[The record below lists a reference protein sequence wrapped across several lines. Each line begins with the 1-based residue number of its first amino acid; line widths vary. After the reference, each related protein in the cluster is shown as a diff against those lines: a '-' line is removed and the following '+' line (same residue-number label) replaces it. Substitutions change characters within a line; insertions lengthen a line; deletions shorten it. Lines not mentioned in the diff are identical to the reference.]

1 MQSLHDIAQL
11 RSWRQQLPTGA
22 TLGFVPTMGA
32 LHEGHRQLIERCR
45 KECDQVVVSIFVN
58 PTQFN
63 QAADLENYP
72 QPLEQD
78 LAICAKEGV
87 DAVFLPAKQSLY
99 PDDYRYRVQESKA
112 STVLEG
118 AHRPGHF
125 DGVLTIVLKL
135 FQLVAPQRA
144 YFGEKDWQQ
153 LQLVKGMV
161 DAFFLPLEI
170 ISCPTVRD
178 ERGLALSSRNSRLS
192 GDGRLHA
199 ANFARILHTS
209 ATAAEASQ
217 ALTQSGFSVEYV
229 EDVDGRRLA
238 AIVYEGV
245 RLIDNI
251 AL

>member
-1 MQSLHDIAQL
+1 
-11 RSWRQQLPTGA
+11 LPSK
-22 TLGFVPTMGA
+22 P
-32 LHEGHRQLIERCR
+32 
-45 KECDQVVVSIFVN
+45 
-58 PTQFN
+58 
-63 QAADLENYP
+63 
-72 QPLEQD
+72 
-78 LAICAKEGV
+78 
-87 DAVFLPAKQSLY
+87 SLY

-118 AHRPGHF
+118 EHRPGHF
-125 DGVLTIVLKL
+125 DGVLTVVLKL
-135 FQLVAPQRA
+135 FQLVSPQRA

-153 LQLVKGMV
+153 LQLVKGMT

-192 GDGRLHA
+192 GDGRVHA
-199 ANFARILHTS
+199 ANFVKILRSS
-209 ATAAEASQ
+209 ATAAEASA

-229 EDVDGRRLA
+229 EDVVGRRLA

>member
-1 MQSLHDIAQL
+1 MQSLKDIEQL
-11 RSWRQQLPTGA
+11 KVWRQSLPA
-22 TLGFVPTMGA
+22 SEIVGFVPTMGA
-32 LHEGHRQLIERCR
+32 LHEGHRQLIKRCR
-45 KECDQVVVSIFVN
+45 QDCDQVVVSIFVN

-63 QAADLENYP
+63 QATDLENYP

-87 DAVFLPAKQSLY
+87 DAVFLPSKDSLY
-99 PDDYRYRVQESKA
+99 PDDYSYRVQESKA
-112 STVLEG
+112 SAVLEG
-118 AHRPGHF
+118 EHRPGHF

-135 FQLVAPQRA
+135 FQLVSPRRA

-161 DAFFLPLEI
+161 DAFFLPLQI
-170 ISCPTVRD
+170 IPCPTVRD
-178 ERGLALSSRNSRLS
+178 QQGLALSSRNSRLS
-192 GDGRLHA
+192 DEGQAHA
-199 ANFARILHTS
+199 ANFARILRSSPT
-209 ATAAEASQ
+209 TAEARA

-229 EDVDGRRLA
+229 EDVDDRRLA
-238 AIVYEGV
+238 AMVFEGV